1 MKKNYLQLPQTS
13 IALATLVFIFV
24 LFFWGCNQVENV
36 APLYNKTFSNTAVP
50 ELVSV
55 SPADSAFAGV
65 DEITITGHNFPTLS
79 SEMAVYFNNVKAT
92 IISADTNKIVVKAP
106 NLVNDTI
113 NIKISKFNAD
123 KLSNSISYKLISATI
138 IFKQFKPNDTPY
150 AIAFDKDGNIY
161 VSLTVNNIGT
171 GVKKILPDGSIIDF
185 APKGAEKSWSCMKF
199 GQSGELYAARNLKGI
214 YKVAMNTAPAAW
226 VSSSNGI
233 GNVTD
238 FDFDQNGML
247 WAGGN
252 NTAVYR
258 VTQAK
263 NVKAFPFT
271 GIVRAVRV
279 FNNFLYLGGLK
290 DGTESVWRFPIV
302 SADSLGAAELYFDF
316 KATYPTGTIQG
327 ITFSADGDLIIGTDG
342 LEPIVIVKPDKSSQI
357 LFAGVLNASGK
368 SKFNSFF
375 WGNGVYLYYI
385 RQGIDLTDTATPPE
399 AILMVNTK
407 NSLGGAPYY
416 GLK

>member
-13 IALATLVFIFV
+13 IALAALVFIFM

-50 ELVSV
+50 EIVSV
-55 SPADSAFAGV
+55 SPPDSAFAGV
-65 DEITITGHNFPTLS
+65 DELTITGHNFPTVL

-161 VSLTVNNIGT
+161 VSLTVNKNGT

-185 APKGAEKSWSCMKF
+185 APKGAETYWTSLKF
-199 GQSGELYAARNLKGI
+199 GQSGELYAARSAKGI
-214 YKVAMNTAPAAW
+214 FKIPQNSIATVW

-233 GNVTD
+233 GSITD
-238 FDFDQNGML
+238 FDFDQNGIL

-263 NVKAFPFT
+263 NVKSFSFT
-271 GIVRAVRV
+271 GNVRAVRV
-279 FNNFLYLGGLK
+279 FNNFLYVGGAK
-290 DGTESVWRFPIV
+290 DGTESVWRFPIIN
-302 SADSLGAAELYFDF
+302 SDSLGTAELYFDF

-399 AILMVNTK
+399 AILMINTK